1 MSLRTSMRLAI
12 MAGVMIA
19 VSGGVVLAAAEKQ
32 TTRSVLRG
40 IYLHNALAR
49 SLPHIKGYLRQGKP
63 HGLNMFVLD
72 AQVYNGQRAL
82 INTNV
87 IQYLKK
93 EGMYVAIRVVCFQDG
108 LKSLPVQEWRLR
120 NLDKI
125 VEDSAKCG
133 ADEVQLDYIRFEDSW
148 GGPTNGQKY
157 AFIDQL
163 LGRLRKVVA
172 KYKVKLGA
180 DVFGRIP
187 YNRRDPIG
195 QSMEEFAKH
204 VDVIYPMLYPSH
216 FTADALRLSQPGFT
230 VKEGTQLGLERLKNT
245 SCTVQPYIQVF
256 YYNIGWANVPLVR
269 YVELQIEGAEDTTGR
284 GWVAWNAGGAYAE
297 LWQALANIQRRR
309 LAAAAETKKTPAPPN
324 N

>member
-1 MSLRTSMRLAI
+1 MSLRTSMRFAI

-19 VSGGVVLAAAEKQ
+19 LFAGALSAVTEKQ
-32 TTRSVLRG
+32 KSTQVLRG
-40 IYLHNALAR
+40 IYLHNSHSR
-49 SLPHIKGYLRQGKP
+49 NLPLIEGYVRQGKP

-72 AQVYNGQRAL
+72 AQVYNGQQAL

-108 LKSLPVQEWRLR
+108 LKILPVQEWQLN
-120 NLDKI
+120 NLYKI

-148 GGPTNGQKY
+148 GGPTIDQKY

-163 LGRLRKVVA
+163 LGKLRSIVA

-204 VDVIYPMLYPSH
+204 VDVIYPMMYPSH
-216 FTADALRLSQPGFT
+216 FTADQLRLSQPGFT
-230 VKEGTQLGLERLKNT
+230 VKEGTQLGLDRLKNT
-245 SCTVQPYIQVF
+245 ACTVQPYIQVF

-269 YVELQIEGAEDTTGR
+269 YVELQIEGAEETTGR

-297 LWQALANIQRRR
+297 LWQAMANIRHRKAT
-309 LAAAAETKKTPAPPN
+309 AATNAGKK
-324 N
+324 